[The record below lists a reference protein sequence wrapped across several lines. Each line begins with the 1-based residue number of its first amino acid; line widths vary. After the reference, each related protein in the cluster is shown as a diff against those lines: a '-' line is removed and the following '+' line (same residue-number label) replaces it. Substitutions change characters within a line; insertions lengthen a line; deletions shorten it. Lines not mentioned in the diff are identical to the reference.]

1 MTTIGR
7 ACEFQCGFS
16 VYSRVLFLSR
26 TIPPVMDQVLLPPL
40 SSRVCL
46 SFALFPSPVNSPPP
60 PFFLLVIGP
69 LRSGVESMAKCDF
82 VRERERDG
90 NVSDERRDGHHANRE
105 LRERES
111 AWVKKRERESEWLD
125 GKSTGANGKY
135 WSTVFRFR
143 LLLIRFADLADR
155 NPREQ
160 SYINNRHLRGAV
172 RFLFPPPGALSRVC
186 MRAWMI
192 YNLCACIRSTI
203 VTSGATLFFVRARE
217 MRKMRGHKRRRI
229 NE

>member
-46 SFALFPSPVNSPPP
+46 SFALFPSPVNSPPT

-82 VRERERDG
+82 VREREQRDRMWVTD
-90 NVSDERRDGHHANRE
+90 NVGMAIMRTEKRK
-105 LRERES
+105 RES
-111 AWVKKRERESEWLD
+111 VWVKKREREWLD
-125 GKSTGANGKY
+125 GKLTGANGKY

-203 VTSGATLFFVRARE
+203 ADERSYSLFCKGEGDA
-217 MRKMRGHKRRRI
+217 K
-229 NE
+229 NERT